1 MDALETSKRTRIK
14 RRRKLSEEECSLLL
28 EGILEKCRDLGSVRD
43 LPAFKRANED
53 YEQNS
58 TAINGY
64 IKQTYGKTP
73 LQFLRGASSARPQ
86 GTTRCRAHTAKSS
99 KHFSGSIRPSHPQS

>member
-73 LQFLRGASSARPQ
+73 LQFLNCAPKLGRD
-86 GTTRCRAHTAKSS
+86 KS
-99 KHFSGSIRPSHPQS
+99 